1 MHSLN
6 ITEQLVIFGVKDY
19 VVMDN
24 VLDLMM
30 LLAKYYIFRCS
41 CLKIIPNF
49 TCFKKKREK
58 KKRKKKK
65 VVRQRAAM
73 EKHLWSLKGDL
84 TKHFS
89 L

>member
-6 ITEQLVIFGVKDY
+6 ITEQLVIFGIKDY
-19 VVMDN
+19 VVMDK
-24 VLDLMM
+24 VFDLMM
-30 LLAKYYIFRCS
+30 LLAKYYNFRCS

-49 TCFKKKREK
+49 TCFF
-58 KKRKKKK
+58 K

-84 TKHFS
+84 TMHFS